1 MDIMKFIGTTTGF
14 RRIEYNWRD
23 IALYALAVGAGE
35 KDLLYVYEKNMKAIP
50 SFGTVP
56 YWNAVNSFPQ
66 RPEPYPGAFVVRN
79 ALEKES
85 GVIIRGLHMEHTLI
99 MHRAIDPMKGS
110 LVFEDTITNI
120 YDRGKGRGII
130 VETRVPVY
138 DEAGNLVCENI
149 ANTMF
154 YAFGG
159 FGGEA
164 PPASAV
170 EIPEREPDAS
180 VINQLSLTANLLYR
194 LTGDTNRIHVDPEV
208 AQEEGFPR
216 PFMQGLCSFGYACR
230 MAISVLI
237 PGEPERMNYISAQ
250 MRSICYPGSILRL
263 DVWEGECSAIFRLV
277 NVEDE
282 RPVLDKG
289 VFKWK

>member
-1 MDIMKFIGTTTGF
+1 M
-14 RRIEYNWRD
+14 
-23 IALYALAVGAGE
+23 AVGAGE

-85 GVIIRGLHMEHTLI
+85 GVIIRGLHMGHTLI

-149 ANTMF
+149 
-154 YAFGG
+154 
-159 FGGEA
+159 
-164 PPASAV
+164 
-170 EIPEREPDAS
+170 
-180 VINQLSLTANLLYR
+180 LTANLLYR